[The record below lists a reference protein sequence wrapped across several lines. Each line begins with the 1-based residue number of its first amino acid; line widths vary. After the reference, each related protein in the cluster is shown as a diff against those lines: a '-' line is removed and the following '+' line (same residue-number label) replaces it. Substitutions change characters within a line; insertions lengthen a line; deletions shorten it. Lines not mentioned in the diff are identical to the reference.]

1 MVAEDRAQDKQ
12 DKKSA
17 ETQRGAA
24 ARALVRSLDRAALA
38 TAMTGNGTPYA
49 SLVMTAC
56 DPTGSPLLLL
66 SDLAEHTSNL
76 KADHR
81 ASLLY
86 DATGG
91 LDNPLTGTRATL
103 VGSIDR
109 LGDPALA
116 ARYLARYLAHHPD
129 AEAYAGFADFNLYR
143 MRVERVHVVAG
154 FGEINWLPAEAFLAA
169 ARQVAE
175 LTDAERDIVA
185 HMNDDHA
192 DAVGLYATILCG
204 ASGGAWR
211 LAAIDCDGID
221 LRLGAER
228 ARVAFEQPVFTPD
241 EARKRLASLVQRAR
255 KMAENQSKK
264 ANPERLR

>member
-1 MVAEDRAQDKQ
+1 MVAEDREQDKQ

-17 ETQRGAA
+17 EMQRGAT
-24 ARALVRSLDRAALA
+24 ARAMVRSLDRAALA

-109 LGDPALA
+109 VSDRTGDPALA

-154 FGEINWLPAEAFLAA
+154 FGEIHWLPAEAFLAA
-169 ARQVAE
+169 AQQVAE
-175 LTDAERDIVA
+175 RTDAERDIVA

-204 ASGGAWR
+204 AREGAWR

-221 LRLGAER
+221 LRLGVER

-255 KMAENQSKK
+255 KMAENQ
-264 ANPERLR
+264 